1 MVAAT
6 SVTAAPIDEL
16 IEGKR
21 RASGEPNLFVNSC
34 GQGIPEGSR
43 ILGVGVDVPRSRT
56 HTKGRGMQGRTE
68 RSFMHS
74 KENSVSDSARPE
86 VAAFSELEQ
95 LVKHLGDELASFR
108 RRALQAEAR
117 LKSLES
123 TGVKGV
129 MSPERV
135 QYLERENAGLTTRL
149 DAARA
154 RTQQMID
161 RVRFLRQQ
169 HDGAAA
175 R

>member
-1 MVAAT
+1 M
-6 SVTAAPIDEL
+6 
-16 IEGKR
+16 
-21 RASGEPNLFVNSC
+21 
-34 GQGIPEGSR
+34 
-43 ILGVGVDVPRSRT
+43 
-56 HTKGRGMQGRTE
+56 
-68 RSFMHS
+68 
-74 KENSVSDSARPE
+74 SDSARPE
-86 VAAFSELEQ
+86 ITAFTELEQ
-95 LVKHLGDELASFR
+95 LVHHLGDELASFR

-129 MSPERV
+129 VSPERV
-135 QYLERENAGLTTRL
+135 QFLERENAGLTTRL

-169 HDGAAA
+169 HDGAAV

>member
-1 MVAAT
+1 M
-6 SVTAAPIDEL
+6 
-16 IEGKR
+16 
-21 RASGEPNLFVNSC
+21 
-34 GQGIPEGSR
+34 
-43 ILGVGVDVPRSRT
+43 
-56 HTKGRGMQGRTE
+56 
-68 RSFMHS
+68 
-74 KENSVSDSARPE
+74 SDSARPE
-86 VAAFSELEQ
+86 ITAFAELEQ

-129 MSPERV
+129 VSPERV
-135 QYLERENAGLTTRL
+135 QFLERENAGLTTRV

-154 RTQQMID
+154 RTQQIID

-169 HDGAAA
+169 HDGAPA

>member
-1 MVAAT
+1 M
-6 SVTAAPIDEL
+6 
-16 IEGKR
+16 
-21 RASGEPNLFVNSC
+21 
-34 GQGIPEGSR
+34 
-43 ILGVGVDVPRSRT
+43 
-56 HTKGRGMQGRTE
+56 
-68 RSFMHS
+68 
-74 KENSVSDSARPE
+74 SDSARPE
-86 VAAFSELEQ
+86 ITAFTELEQ
-95 LVKHLGDELASFR
+95 LVHHLGDELASFR

-129 MSPERV
+129 VSPERV
-135 QYLERENAGLTTRL
+135 QFLERENAGLTTRL

>member
-1 MVAAT
+1 M
-6 SVTAAPIDEL
+6 
-16 IEGKR
+16 
-21 RASGEPNLFVNSC
+21 
-34 GQGIPEGSR
+34 
-43 ILGVGVDVPRSRT
+43 
-56 HTKGRGMQGRTE
+56 
-68 RSFMHS
+68 
-74 KENSVSDSARPE
+74 SDSARPE
-86 VAAFSELEQ
+86 ITAFTELEQ
-95 LVKHLGDELASFR
+95 LVHHLGDELASFR

-129 MSPERV
+129 VSPERV

-149 DAARA
+149 EAARA

-169 HDGAAA
+169 HDGAPA

>member
-1 MVAAT
+1 M
-6 SVTAAPIDEL
+6 
-16 IEGKR
+16 
-21 RASGEPNLFVNSC
+21 
-34 GQGIPEGSR
+34 
-43 ILGVGVDVPRSRT
+43 
-56 HTKGRGMQGRTE
+56 
-68 RSFMHS
+68 
-74 KENSVSDSARPE
+74 SDSVRPE
-86 VAAFSELEQ
+86 RAAFGELEQ

-129 MSPERV
+129 VSPERM
-135 QYLERENAGLTTRL
+135 QFLERENAGLAKRL
-149 DAARA
+149 ATARD

-169 HDGAAA
+169 HDGATA

>member
-1 MVAAT
+1 M
-6 SVTAAPIDEL
+6 
-16 IEGKR
+16 
-21 RASGEPNLFVNSC
+21 
-34 GQGIPEGSR
+34 
-43 ILGVGVDVPRSRT
+43 
-56 HTKGRGMQGRTE
+56 
-68 RSFMHS
+68 
-74 KENSVSDSARPE
+74 SDSVRPE
-86 VAAFSELEQ
+86 VAAFVELEM

-117 LKSLES
+117 VKGLES

-129 MSPERV
+129 VSPERV
-135 QYLERENAGLTTRL
+135 QFLEKENAGLTTRL

-169 HDGAAA
+169 HDGAGA

>member
-1 MVAAT
+1 M
-6 SVTAAPIDEL
+6 
-16 IEGKR
+16 
-21 RASGEPNLFVNSC
+21 
-34 GQGIPEGSR
+34 
-43 ILGVGVDVPRSRT
+43 
-56 HTKGRGMQGRTE
+56 
-68 RSFMHS
+68 
-74 KENSVSDSARPE
+74 VSDSARPE
-86 VAAFSELEQ
+86 IAAFAELEQ

-117 LKSLES
+117 LKGLES

-129 MSPERV
+129 VSPERV

-169 HDGAAA
+169 HDGAPA

>member
-1 MVAAT
+1 
-6 SVTAAPIDEL
+6 
-16 IEGKR
+16 
-21 RASGEPNLFVNSC
+21 
-34 GQGIPEGSR
+34 
-43 ILGVGVDVPRSRT
+43 
-56 HTKGRGMQGRTE
+56 
-68 RSFMHS
+68 
-74 KENSVSDSARPE
+74 VSDSARPE
-86 VAAFSELEQ
+86 IAAFAELEQ

-129 MSPERV
+129 VSPERV
-135 QYLERENAGLTTRL
+135 QFLERENAGLSSRL
-149 DAARA
+149 EAART

-169 HDGAAA
+169 HDGVAA

>member
-1 MVAAT
+1 
-6 SVTAAPIDEL
+6 
-16 IEGKR
+16 
-21 RASGEPNLFVNSC
+21 
-34 GQGIPEGSR
+34 
-43 ILGVGVDVPRSRT
+43 
-56 HTKGRGMQGRTE
+56 
-68 RSFMHS
+68 
-74 KENSVSDSARPE
+74 VSDSVRPE
-86 VAAFSELEQ
+86 VAAFAELEQ

-117 LKSLES
+117 LKTLES
-123 TGVKGV
+123 VGVKGV
-129 MSPERV
+129 VSPERV
-135 QYLERENAGLTTRL
+135 HYLERENAGLTSRL

>member
-1 MVAAT
+1 
-6 SVTAAPIDEL
+6 
-16 IEGKR
+16 
-21 RASGEPNLFVNSC
+21 
-34 GQGIPEGSR
+34 
-43 ILGVGVDVPRSRT
+43 
-56 HTKGRGMQGRTE
+56 
-68 RSFMHS
+68 
-74 KENSVSDSARPE
+74 VSDSVRPE
-86 VAAFSELEQ
+86 TTAFAELEQ

-117 LKSLES
+117 LKGLES

-129 MSPERV
+129 VSPERV

>member
-1 MVAAT
+1 M
-6 SVTAAPIDEL
+6 
-16 IEGKR
+16 
-21 RASGEPNLFVNSC
+21 
-34 GQGIPEGSR
+34 
-43 ILGVGVDVPRSRT
+43 
-56 HTKGRGMQGRTE
+56 
-68 RSFMHS
+68 
-74 KENSVSDSARPE
+74 SDSVRPDR
-86 VAAFSELEQ
+86 AAFAELEQ

-123 TGVKGV
+123 TGVRGV
-129 MSPERV
+129 VSPERV
-135 QYLERENAGLTTRL
+135 QFLEKENAGLTTRL

-169 HDGAAA
+169 HEGAGA